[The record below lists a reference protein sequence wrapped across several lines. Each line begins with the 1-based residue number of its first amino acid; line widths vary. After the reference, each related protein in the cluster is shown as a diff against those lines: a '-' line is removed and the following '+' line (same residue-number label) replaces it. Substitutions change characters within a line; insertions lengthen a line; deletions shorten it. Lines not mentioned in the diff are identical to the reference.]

1 MDDNNSVGGTM
12 IYYLV
17 QGNAIIQKIDTA
29 NDKGFVYLPVLST
42 ESAMSL
48 VNEVHLKTLASTMK
62 LTPLEA
68 IAAIG
73 IADARKA
80 VDLPAGDWLMPVAAV
95 LK

>member
-29 NDKGFVYLPVLST
+29 NNKGFVYLPVLST

-73 IADARKA
+73 VADARKA
-80 VDLPAGDWLMPVAAV
+80 VDLPVDDWLMPVAAV

>member
-1 MDDNNSVGGTM
+1 M

-29 NDKGFVYLPVLST
+29 NNKGFVYLPALST

-48 VNEVHLKTLASTMK
+48 VNEVHLKTLASTME

-73 IADARKA
+73 IADARKT
-80 VDLPAGDWLMPVAAV
+80 VDLPAGGWLMPVAVV

>member
-1 MDDNNSVGGTM
+1 M

-17 QGNAIIQKIDTA
+17 QGNAIIQKIDTT
-29 NDKGFVYLPVLST
+29 NNKGFVYLPVLST

-62 LTPLEA
+62 LTPLET

-73 IADARKA
+73 IADTRKA
-80 VDLPAGDWLMPVAAV
+80 VDLLADDWLMPVVAV
-95 LK
+95 LE

>member
-1 MDDNNSVGGTM
+1 M

-29 NDKGFVYLPVLST
+29 NNIGFVYLPVLST

-62 LTPLEA
+62 LTPLKA

-95 LK
+95 LE

>member
-1 MDDNNSVGGTM
+1 M

-17 QGNAIIQKIDTA
+17 QSNAIIQKIDTA
-29 NDKGFVYLPVLST
+29 NNKGFVYLPVLST

-62 LTPLEA
+62 LTPLKA

-73 IADARKA
+73 IADAREA
-80 VDLPAGDWLMPVAAV
+80 VDLPAGDWLMPVTAV